1 VPPNAGTVGS
11 TVGQDGAMLGRRRES
26 KAEPPFDPTTL
37 PAALLAEAKT
47 KPGGWVYEID
57 PKYDPHGAVPPE
69 GIKGAWKVGDHG
81 VPTGE
86 YTANSNYRP
95 AS

>member
-1 VPPNAGTVGS
+1 MDISSVGHH
-11 TVGQDGAMLGRRRES
+11 GLMFGRRKET
-26 KAEPPFDPTTL
+26 KDAPQFDPNSL
-37 PAALLAEAKT
+37 PESLLAEAKT

-69 GIKGAWKVGDHG
+69 GIKGAWEVGQDG

-86 YTANSNYRP
+86 YQANSRHRSDP
-95 AS
+95 